1 MTAIGKLL
9 AVLNLIVGIGV
20 LSWSVNVYVHRPNWF
35 NEPTESVDKGNSP
48 VTFKQYKV
56 EADSLYRVAAVSSE
70 SWATSLKALEEREKY
85 RADREAGYAKRI
97 QWGKKGNDA
106 DKIDAMNPK
115 SPGKGFYEPVIDK
128 ASNLHD
134 LTIVAGLPKG
144 KAVVGTDGQPLPGLE
159 GLLNSIAG
167 DTAAMLEIQKEILK
181 QEAEFDRLDKLVIE
195 TQVKA
200 IKMGVIR
207 DSVQAEWLF
216 LTAFEVNAS
225 ETRDT
230 VFRRERQLRARLKVL
245 GISDP

>member
-9 AVLNLIVGIGV
+9 ALLNLVVGIGV
-20 LSWSVNVYVHRPNWF
+20 LSWSVNLYVHRPGWF
-35 NEPTESVDKGNSP
+35 DEPSESVDKGNKP
-48 VTFKQYKV
+48 VGFKQFKV
-56 EADSLYRVAAVSSE
+56 EADNLYKVAAISSE
-70 SWATSLKALEEREKY
+70 AWGTSLKALEEREKY

-97 QWGKKGNDA
+97 QWARKGNGTDLT
-106 DKIDAMNPK
+106 DPLNPK
-115 SPGKGFYEPVIDK
+115 SGKGFYEPVIDK
-128 ASNLHD
+128 TNNLHD
-134 LTIVAGLPKG
+134 LSVVAGLPKG
-144 KAVVGTDGQPLPGLE
+144 KAVVGTDGLPLTGLD
-159 GLLNSIAG
+159 GLLDSIAG
-167 DTAAMLEIQKEILK
+167 NTAASLEIQKEILK

-195 TQVKA
+195 TQIKA

-230 VFRRERQLRARLKVL
+230 VFRRERQLRARLKIL